1 MKKQPTRDH
10 LRNAKNMVRRVDFL
24 GNDHD
29 YEAAFLGSL
38 GFSTK
43 CIMSRT
49 KLRPGQVTYRLKKA
63 SIRRIDYRDG
73 TSDMASLVLRQMRPA
88 IEDQL
93 NKWLKDMI
101 KDGQA

>member
-1 MKKQPTRDH
+1 MKAKQPI
-10 LRNAKNMVRRVDFL
+10 KRVDFL
-24 GNDHD
+24 GNDSD

-38 GFSTK
+38 GFSTR
-43 CIMSRT
+43 CIITRT

-88 IEDQL
+88 IEDEL
-93 NKWLKDMI
+93 NKYLKVLLKDGSI
-101 KDGQA
+101 

>member
-1 MKKQPTRDH
+1 MTKTRDH
-10 LRNAKNMVRRVDFL
+10 LRNNNMVRRVDFAE
-24 GNDHD
+24 NDSD

-43 CIMSRT
+43 CITSRT

-73 TSDMASLVLRQMRPA
+73 TSDMATLVLRGMRPA
-88 IEDQL
+88 IEKQL
-93 NKWLKDMI
+93 NVWLKGMLD
-101 KDGQA
+101 KE